1 MAQLMTTN
9 PKILRQ
15 SYKNAQCREL
25 RLLIYFLGEE
35 SFRVNSLQ
43 GIHWEKGNCKE
54 GVLKDKLHELDL
66 IHLSS

>member
-1 MAQLMTTN
+1 MTTN
-9 PKILRQ
+9 TKRPMK

-35 SFRVNSLQ
+35 SFRGNALQ

-54 GVLKDKLHELDL
+54 GV
-66 IHLSS
+66 